1 MSAYN
6 ALAPFY
12 DKLTQDVNYDAF
24 VEFYEQVFASYKIA
38 PKMVLDAAC
47 GTGTLTRLMA
57 DKGFEMIGVDQSF
70 DMLSIAAEK
79 MADMEANTRPL
90 LLNQP
95 LQELDLY
102 GTVDAAICALDSI
115 NYIAP
120 EDLRPIFERIHLFLE
135 PGGVLVFDINTPA
148 KLKNLDGEIFI
159 DETEDVFCV
168 WRAEY
173 EERQKAC
180 FYGMDIF
187 SREGDIWHRE
197 FEEHVEFLHE
207 PEMLAHLL
215 EGVGF
220 QDIKILGDC
229 RLREPGSGDERL
241 FISAQ
246 KAK

>member
-24 VEFYEQVFASYKIA
+24 VEFYEQVFASYEIA

-70 DMLSIAAEK
+70 DMLSVAAEK

-187 SREGDIWHRE
+187 SREGDIWRRE

-207 PEMLAHLL
+207 PEMLARLL
-215 EGVGF
+215 EAIGF
-220 QDIKILGDC
+220 QGIKILGDC
-229 RLREPGSGDERL
+229 RLHEPGSGDERL
-241 FISAQ
+241 FIAAQ